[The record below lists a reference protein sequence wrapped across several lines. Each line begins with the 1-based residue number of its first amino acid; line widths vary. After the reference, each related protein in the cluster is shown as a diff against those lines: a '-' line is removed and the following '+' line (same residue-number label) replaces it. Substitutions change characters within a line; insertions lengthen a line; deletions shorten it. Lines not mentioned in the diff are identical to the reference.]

1 MKQISYLIIAIALL
15 TLLSSCSSKHG
26 QQSSVADSTA
36 VVSSESYYTCPM
48 HPFVRS
54 DRPGACPVCGM
65 ALVKKTG
72 SEKLTEN
79 QTRLLKDVSL
89 SPSQMVLANVETI
102 AARRGT
108 FEKEITAVGVVSVA
122 EPLQATIAARF
133 SGRVEKLYADY
144 TGFIVKKGQPL
155 FELYSPEI
163 ISAVQDYLL
172 ALGGLPPGADSDRQD
187 QSSMERLAA
196 ASRTRLQNHFGMTDE
211 QIRQLQKTRKPFTSL
226 RFDSPIHGT
235 VLTKNVQEGQY
246 VDEGLVL
253 YQLADLSKVWIYL
266 DIYEQNLSFVH
277 VGESVKLSTDA
288 YPGEIFQGRVTFID
302 PTLNSETRTIRVRTE
317 FANPDF
323 TLKPNMYVEAHITVP
338 VTDALVIPTSAIL
351 QTGTRSVVWVETRE
365 NTFEPRTVVVGTS
378 TDNKS
383 EILDGI
389 REGEIVAASGG
400 FLIDSESQLSSSSG
414 SDVTSSHAGDA
425 QTHGPGED
433 VMAQPSKVERSEQ
446 TSKRVADINVLVH
459 GSYKPDVIHATL
471 GETLRLHFFRD
482 EDSECTSEVEFKD
495 FNIRRFLPPHDTTT
509 ITITPTKAG
518 TIAFECGEN
527 MVHGEIIVSK

>member
-351 QTGTRSVVWVETRE
+351 QTGTRSVVWV
-365 NTFEPRTVVVGTS
+365 
-378 TDNKS
+378 
-383 EILDGI
+383 
-389 REGEIVAASGG
+389 
-400 FLIDSESQLSSSSG
+400 
-414 SDVTSSHAGDA
+414 
-425 QTHGPGED
+425 
-433 VMAQPSKVERSEQ
+433 
-446 TSKRVADINVLVH
+446 
-459 GSYKPDVIHATL
+459 
-471 GETLRLHFFRD
+471 
-482 EDSECTSEVEFKD
+482 
-495 FNIRRFLPPHDTTT
+495 
-509 ITITPTKAG
+509 
-518 TIAFECGEN
+518 
-527 MVHGEIIVSK
+527 